1 MVGPHVPPHKGRQ
14 LAAPDPITTSVT
26 DLDGIAAVNVGGE
39 IDLATA
45 SILEAAIAEALAK
58 GPAALII
65 DLSEVTFLA
74 SAGLQILVA
83 TNQKVNKSA
92 RFAVVANGPA
102 TSRPIQLTGL
112 DEIIPLYPTFDDAL
126 KAVRSTAD

>member
-1 MVGPHVPPHKGRQ
+1 MVGPHVPPHKGQQ

-112 DEIIPLYPTFDDAL
+112 DEIIPLYPTLDDAL
-126 KAVRSTAD
+126 IAVRSTAD

>member
-1 MVGPHVPPHKGRQ
+1 M
-14 LAAPDPITTSVT
+14 AAPDPITTSVT
-26 DLDGIAAVNVGGE
+26 DLDGIAAVSVGGE

-45 SILEAAIAEALAK
+45 PILEAAIAEALAK
-58 GPAALII
+58 GPVALII

-74 SAGLQILVA
+74 SAGLQTLVA

-112 DEIIPLYPTFDDAL
+112 DEIIPLYPTLDDAL

>member
-1 MVGPHVPPHKGRQ
+1 LPTT
-14 LAAPDPITTSVT
+14 DPIATAVADREGVT
-26 DLDGIAAVNVGGE
+26 VLSVGGE

-45 SILEAAIAEALAK
+45 HALEAAITDALA
-58 GPAALII
+58 GDPPALVI
-65 DLSEVTFLA
+65 DLSTVQFLA

-83 TNQKVNKSA
+83 TYEKVSKSA

-112 DEIIPLYPTFDDAL
+112 DDVFALYPTLDDAL
-126 KAVRSTAD
+126 TAVRAGAD